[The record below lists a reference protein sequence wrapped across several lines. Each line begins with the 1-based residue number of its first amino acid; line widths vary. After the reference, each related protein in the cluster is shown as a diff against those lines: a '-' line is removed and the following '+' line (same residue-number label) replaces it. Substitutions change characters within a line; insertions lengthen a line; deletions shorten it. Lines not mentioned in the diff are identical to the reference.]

1 MTLSYSFCGGSGIT
15 ETRAGPGEQDRSR
28 VGVRAGTKADAD
40 TAVGLLVERLH
51 GRGMS
56 KTAWAFK
63 QQRYLQETDPS
74 SIAIRKVFDR
84 MFYSFT

>member
-63 QQRYLQETDPS
+63 QQRYFVNS
-74 SIAIRKVFDR
+74 NKKGI
-84 MFYSFT
+84 